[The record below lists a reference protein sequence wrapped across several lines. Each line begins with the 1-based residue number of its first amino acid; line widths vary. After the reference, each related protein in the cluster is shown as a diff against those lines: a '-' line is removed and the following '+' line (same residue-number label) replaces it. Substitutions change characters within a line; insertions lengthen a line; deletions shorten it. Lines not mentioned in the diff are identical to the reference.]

1 MIVSW
6 RFKLDWLKKIQGKFL
21 NAINFLKLVSISLG
35 WQIALVSFV
44 NLPIN
49 AQSRDLNISSDDIKD
64 SPDIPDRVI
73 QESPTLQRWLKEV
86 PDLQEDIRHDP
97 SFQSRLRLGFTAF
110 PSTDDAAGINLGV
123 EDIFIK
129 QTGLT
134 VSADYQSAFNGD
146 RNAYGADLHYF
157 ILPLGGYINIAPLVG
172 YRYVQSNDFNT
183 DGIHLGLRLM
193 LAFSRTG
200 GGDISL
206 SQSFI
211 SPGGS
216 KEVGITSLSVGYA
229 VIPNLRLSTDLEWQN
244 SIEDHDNRAGIN
256 LEFLF

>member
-1 MIVSW
+1 MNAIHC
-6 RFKLDWLKKIQGKFL
+6 FKLLG
-21 NAINFLKLVSISLG
+21 ISLG
-35 WQIALVSFV
+35 WQIVLVSV
-44 NLPIN
+44 ANPLVN
-49 AQSRDLNISSDDIKD
+49 AQTKELDRSIADVQKSR
-64 SPDIPDRVI
+64 DIPDRVL

-86 PDLQEDIRHDP
+86 PDLLEDIRHDP
-97 SFQSRLRLGFTAF
+97 SFRSRLRLGFTTF
-110 PSTDDAAGINLGV
+110 PSTDNAGGINVGV

-129 QTGLT
+129 RTGLT

-157 ILPLGGYINIAPLVG
+157 VLPLGNYFNLAPLIG

-183 DGIHLGLRLM
+183 DGLHLGLRLM

-206 SQSFI
+206 SQSYL

-216 KEVGITSLSVGYA
+216 EEVGITSLSVGYA
-229 VIPNLRLSTDLEWQN
+229 VTSKLRLSTDLEWQN
-244 SIEDHDNRAGIN
+244 SIEDHDSRAAIN
-256 LEFLF
+256 LELLF

>member
-1 MIVSW
+1 M
-6 RFKLDWLKKIQGKFL
+6 
-21 NAINFLKLVSISLG
+21 LG
-35 WQIALVSFV
+35 WQIVLLSVANSV
-44 NLPIN
+44 N
-49 AQSRDLNISSDDIKD
+49 AQTTNLTRSTDDLKD
-64 SPDIPDRVI
+64 RQDIPDRVL

-86 PDLQEDIRHDP
+86 PDLLEDIRHDP
-97 SFQSRLRLGFTAF
+97 SFRTRLRLGFTTF
-110 PSTDDAAGINLGV
+110 PSTDNTGGINLGI

-129 QTGLT
+129 RTGLT
-134 VSADYQSAFNGD
+134 ISADYQSAFNGD

-157 ILPLGGYINIAPLVG
+157 VLPLGNYFNLAPLIG

-183 DGIHLGLRLM
+183 DGLHLGLRLM

-206 SQSFI
+206 SQSYI

-216 KEVGITSLSVGYA
+216 EEVGITSLSVGYA
-229 VIPNLRLSTDLEWQN
+229 VTSKLRLSTDLEWQN
-244 SIEDHDNRAGIN
+244 SIEDHDSRAGIN